1 MNEFQ
6 SRVVVVTGAFGSLG
20 RAVAKSFAEQGATV
34 ALLDAASNV
43 APELTR
49 DFASPHML
57 LAGVQL
63 TDEAQ
68 SSAAMSFIV
77 KQFDRID
84 VLINIAGGFRW
95 EKIEDG
101 SVATWESMFAM
112 NLKTALVASR
122 AALPHLL
129 KNPPGSRIVNIGA
142 GAAAKPAAAGMGAY
156 TASKAGV
163 QKFTESFADELKDR
177 GVTVNA
183 VLPGTIDTPQNRK
196 DMPDADFSRWVAPSA
211 LAEVVLF
218 LASPRAAAITGAAIT
233 VNGRG

>member
-1 MNEFQ
+1 MSEFNG
-6 SRVVVVTGAFGSLG
+6 RVVVVTGAFGALG
-20 RAVAKSFAEQGATV
+20 REVAAAFAAQGASVALVDAAPSPSADVAKKFSAPH
-34 ALLDAASNV
+34 LLLGN
-43 APELTR
+43 
-49 DFASPHML
+49 
-57 LAGVQL
+57 VQL

-68 SSAAMSFIV
+68 TAAAMNGV
-77 KQFDRID
+77 AKQLGRLD
-84 VLINIAGGFRW
+84 VLVNIAGGFRW

-101 SVATWESMFAM
+101 NVATWETMFAM
-112 NLKTALVASR
+112 NLKTALIASR
-122 AALPHLL
+122 AALPYLL
-129 KNPPGSRIVNIGA
+129 KNAPGTRIVNIGA
-142 GAAAKPAAAGMGAY
+142 GAASKPAAAGMGAY

-163 QKFTESFADELKDR
+163 QKFTESLADELKDR

-218 LASPRAAAITGAAIT
+218 LASPRAAAVTGAAIA

>member
-84 VLINIAGGFRW
+84 MLINIAGGFRW

-129 KNPPGSRIVNIGA
+129 KNAPGSRIVNIGA

-163 QKFTESFADELKDR
+163 QKLTESLADELKYR

-218 LASPRAAAITGAAIT
+218 LASERAAAITGAAIP